1 LTEHAA
7 ELGRH
12 RRDWEE
18 LAEFN
23 AEWAVLSTEETK
35 FAGWDPAE
43 FFATGRTQ
51 INALMVVS
59 DELGMPRSRGSVL
72 DFGCGLG
79 RLATPLSERFDRY
92 VGVDISAGMI
102 ERAARFNAEAEGC
115 VFVHNE
121 GSDLTRF
128 EDRSFDTVVTF
139 QVLQHVPGTELIHGY
154 IRELGRVLASGGLLA
169 LEIPTRIPVIY
180 RLRLRRRLYRV
191 ARALGISADRAHRM
205 GLQSMW
211 YQAVPPE
218 TVISLLESSGC
229 QVVRRD
235 PARVARGVASETFY
249 ATRAD

>member
-1 LTEHAA
+1 LSDRAADLTQ
-7 ELGRH
+7 H

-23 AEWAVLSTEETK
+23 AEWAVLSTDETK

-43 FFATGRTQ
+43 FFATGRAQ
-51 INALMVVS
+51 IDDLMKVS
-59 DELGMPRSRGSVL
+59 EELGLPRHRGSVL

-79 RLATPLSERFDRY
+79 RLAAPLSEHFERY

-102 ERAARFNAEAEGC
+102 ERAAKFNAKSEGC
-115 VFVHNE
+115 EFLHNE
-121 GSDLTRF
+121 DPDLARF
-128 EDRSFDTVVTF
+128 GNGSFDAVVTF
-139 QVLQHVPGTELIHGY
+139 QVLQHVPGTDLIHGY
-154 IRELGRVLASGGLLA
+154 VRELGRVLAPGGLLA

-191 ARALGISADRAHRM
+191 ARALGMSVDRAHRL

-229 QVVRRD
+229 EVVRGD
-235 PARVARGVASETFY
+235 PAQVAHGVSSEAFY
-249 ATRAD
+249 ATRP